1 METRILAVLAVA
13 LCILSVPIAQADGNA
28 DLIKQLQDQK
38 ALLDAQK
45 SLIDA
50 QAGLLNSQKSLVDAK
65 YPDFTGGKTGS
76 MTFGSSVDAFHANRY
91 AYSALETVATKICK
105 LDVLKGKRVL
115 LLSSD
120 DLASIA
126 ADRLLMDQLSS
137 LNKAYDTALKPTPPE
152 VELPPTKGP
161 YLAVPGLYT
170 AAIALSSIADF
181 TKLFRTDQTVSQ
193 EAVTLSD
200 SDLANAL
207 IGTCVAAPAARAKP
221 TSEATASPAAE
232 PVQPPFFL
240 ASYLSIPALLNENS
254 SKLWKGYMAA
264 NNNRANALALQL
276 ANDVELSGMDK
287 TKLTTRYVTLQASSA
302 QIKALLATHAQ
313 LDTIF
318 TGVNDTTK
326 EPNLL
331 RLLRGEALLDHFT
344 KNKDTLLLTA
354 NIVLKGGFSVV
365 SKSIWREDK
374 FYSRG
379 GLAVSYRVMDTKGTV
394 IAANVVSAE
403 SEPAEVKFH

>member
-1 METRILAVLAVA
+1 MKTRALAALVVA
-13 LCILSVPIAQADGNA
+13 LCILPVPIAQAEDDA

-45 SLIDA
+45 GLIDA

-76 MTFGSSVDAFHANRY
+76 MTFGSSVGAFHANRY
-91 AYSALETVATKICK
+91 AYSALETVAKKICDSPALK
-105 LDVLKGKRVL
+105 DKNVLV
-115 LLSSD
+115 LSSD

-126 ADRLLMDQLSS
+126 ADRLLKNQIDS
-137 LNKAYDTALKPTPPE
+137 LRKAYDAALQSTPPT
-152 VELPPTKGP
+152 VERTPSMGQDRFS
-161 YLAVPGLYT
+161 AFDPGLYT
-170 AAIALSSIADF
+170 AAVALSSIADF

-200 SDLANAL
+200 SDLATAL
-207 IGTCVAAPAARAKP
+207 SGCAPRKFLF
-221 TSEATASPAAE
+221 ASS
-232 PVQPPFFL
+232 L
-240 ASYLSIPALLNENS
+240 AIPALLGEKQS
-254 SKLWKGYMAA
+254 LLWLSYLNA
-264 NNNRANALALQL
+264 NDLRAQALALQL
-276 ANDVELSGMDK
+276 KNDVAFSGMDK
-287 TKLTTRYVTLQASSA
+287 TKLATQKEREDYVTLRASSA

-318 TGVNDTTK
+318 TGVNDTTN

-344 KNKDTLLLTA
+344 NKDTLLLTA

-379 GLAVSYRVMDTKGTV
+379 GVAVSYRVMDKYGTV